1 MFSEVVEHTVEKL
14 AREMVHGIFHI
25 GLDAVKRYVLF
36 WCMTNYLQEQQMS
49 ERMSIEQYASSTFSL
64 TTEERNKLTKDGV
77 EKADRLWKAYYE
89 RKLDHYN
96 SINLEK
102 KVALLLRQKQET
114 QLRLIKKAKNENLE
128 GNAKRFQ
135 GLSLFPYQLEEF
147 AVLDGIK
154 EGQAAQEIGRTYKRI
169 VSDKGYL
176 QKMTF
181 KEYREFVALLQDE
194 IDHSQDPYKNIRY
207 YKLEKRLGFEA
218 AKAVLKA
225 IKNCRE
231 QNKWPLE
238 IAVRDLTYVLR
249 LPFLSERQQY
259 AEVYPELN
267 WEERNRWGLE
277 LLGILT
283 FTETCILAAQQR
295 LTEFNGNVLH
305 PKDWEM
311 FATLYLPETF
321 KNDYKQRKDFQA
333 EDFTLLMAD
342 LDKQNTEA
350 FAKIKQLIQKSGTP
364 PV

>member
-36 WCMTNYLQEQQMS
+36 WCMANYLQEQQMS

-169 VSDKGYL
+169 VSNKGYL

-181 KEYREFVALLQDE
+181 KEYREFVALLKDE
-194 IDHSQDPYKNIRY
+194 VDQSQDPYKNVRY

-218 AKAVLKA
+218 VKAVLKA
-225 IKNCRE
+225 IKDCRE
-231 QNKWPLE
+231 QNKWPVE
-238 IAVRDLTYVLR
+238 IVVRDLTYVLR

-267 WEERNRWGLE
+267 WEERNRWGME

-283 FTETCILAAQQR
+283 FTEACILAAKQTLDESKGSILQP
-295 LTEFNGNVLH
+295 T
-305 PKDWEM
+305 DWEC
-311 FATLYLPETF
+311 FETLYLPESYE
-321 KNDYKQRKDFQA
+321 NDYLQRKDFAA
-333 EDFTLLMAD
+333 EDFTLLMTV
-342 LDKQNTEA
+342 LDEQNTQA
-350 FAKIKQLIQKSGTP
+350 FEQFRNHIQDRS
-364 PV
+364 